1 MNTKVTTSLLE
12 KENFDTV
19 IVATGA
25 QTFIPNIEGVESGNI
40 LDPLLELD
48 GEQNTGDSVVVCGAG
63 LVGCEVAMHLAEQGK
78 KVTMIDMLAEPAMET
93 SITVKWVLNA
103 RLAELGIDVRVG
115 HMINKMTCGCVDCS
129 TEDGEYISFEGESV
143 ICALGLKP
151 NRILLDELQSAPRNF
166 EIISVGDVNKA
177 RKIINAVHEGYHAAR
192 RI

>member
-1 MNTKVTTSLLE
+1 ME

-40 LDPLLELD
+40 LDPLLVLD